1 VKTTRTI
8 LLAAF
13 LILAALFF
21 AGAAQPQA
29 LIVDTA
35 GQTVGDGSHTVA
47 PIDVDQA
54 NGDTQAAA
62 SAGHGTGSA
71 ARADAQNGDDGVT
84 AIVGCID
91 ASASSGD
98 LGASAGLGNCD
109 GGSTVGRGAGAGVE
123 DGATGGGLDLGC
135 LNVALDGTPSAG
147 LQLGACEGSAGGG
160 DNDGGDDGSGND
172 DNGDNGAGGVL
183 DEQAGGVLGASGSAG
198 DQGGDGSNNEP
209 CGTFDQASAL
219 ASPGSLSTWLLAL
232 VALGGVGLGSFLTR
246 RRARRSEPLS

>member
-8 LLAAF
+8 RLAAF

-47 PIDVDQA
+47 PIDVSQE

-98 LGASAGLGNCD
+98 LGASASLGNCD
-109 GGSTVGRGAGAGVE
+109 GGSTFGGGAGAGVE

-160 DNDGGDDGSGND
+160 DNDGGDDGSGN
-172 DNGDNGAGGVL
+172 GDNGAGGVL
-183 DEQAGGVLGASGSAG
+183 DEQAGGDLGASGSGG
-198 DQGGDGSNNEP
+198 DQGGDGNNEP

-232 VALGGVGLGSFLTR
+232 VALGGFGLGTFLTR

>member
-1 VKTTRTI
+1 VRTTRTI

-47 PIDVDQA
+47 PIDVDQE

-98 LGASAGLGNCD
+98 LGASASLGNCD
-109 GGSTVGRGAGAGVE
+109 GGSTVGGGGVE

-135 LNVALDGTPSAG
+135 LNVALDGTRSAG

-160 DNDGGDDGSGND
+160 DNDGGDDGSGNGA
-172 DNGDNGAGGVL
+172 NGDEGAGGVL
-183 DEQAGGVLGASGSAG
+183 DEQAGGALGASGSAG
-198 DQGGDGSNNEP
+198 DQGGNGNNEP

-219 ASPGSLSTWLLAL
+219 ASPGSLSTWILAL

-246 RRARRSEPLS
+246 RRTRRSEPLS

>member
-47 PIDVDQA
+47 PIDVAQE

-71 ARADAQNGDDGVT
+71 ARADAQNGEDSVT

-91 ASASSGD
+91 ASASSRD
-98 LGASAGLGNCD
+98 LGASASLGNCD
-109 GGSTVGRGAGAGVE
+109 GGSTVGGGGGAGVE

-135 LNVALDGTPSAG
+135 LALALGGTPSAG

-160 DNDGGDDGSGND
+160 EDENGTDEP
-172 DNGDNGAGGVL
+172 GDNGGVAG
-183 DEQAGGVLGASGSAG
+183 EEAGGVLGEQAGGESGSGG
-198 DQGGDGSNNEP
+198 DQGGGGNDQP

-232 VALGGVGLGSFLTR
+232 VALGGFGLGTFLTR
-246 RRARRSEPLS
+246 RRAGRSEPLS

>member
-47 PIDVDQA
+47 PIDVAQE
-54 NGDTQAAA
+54 NGDTQATA

-71 ARADAQNGDDGVT
+71 ARADAQNGDDSVT

-98 LGASAGLGNCD
+98 LGASASLGNCD
-109 GGSTVGRGAGAGVE
+109 GGTTVGGGAGVE

-183 DEQAGGVLGASGSAG
+183 DEQAGGDLGASGSGG
-198 DQGGDGSNNEP
+198 DQGGEGNNEP
-209 CGTFDQASAL
+209 CGTFEQASAL

-232 VALGGVGLGSFLTR
+232 VALGGFGLGTFLTR

>member
-47 PIDVDQA
+47 LIDVTQE

-71 ARADAQNGDDGVT
+71 ARAGAQNGDDSVT

-98 LGASAGLGNCD
+98 LGASASLGNCD
-109 GGSTVGRGAGAGVE
+109 GGTTVGGGGGAGVE

-183 DEQAGGVLGASGSAG
+183 GEQAGGDLGASGSGG
-198 DQGGDGSNNEP
+198 DQGGDGNNEP

-219 ASPGSLSTWLLAL
+219 VSPGSLSTWLLAL

>member
-1 VKTTRTI
+1 VRTTRTI

-47 PIDVDQA
+47 PIDVDQE

-98 LGASAGLGNCD
+98 LGASASLGNCD
-109 GGSTVGRGAGAGVE
+109 GGSTVGGGGVE

-135 LNVALDGTPSAG
+135 LNVALDGTRSAG

-160 DNDGGDDGSGND
+160 DGDDGSGNG
-172 DNGDNGAGGVL
+172 DNGDEGAGGVL
-183 DEQAGGVLGASGSAG
+183 DEQAGGALGASGSAG
-198 DQGGDGSNNEP
+198 DQGGNGNNEP

-219 ASPGSLSTWLLAL
+219 ASPGSLSTWILAL

-246 RRARRSEPLS
+246 RRTRRSEPLS

>member
-1 VKTTRTI
+1 MKTSPTI

-47 PIDVDQA
+47 PIDVAQE
-54 NGDTQAAA
+54 NGDTHAAA

-71 ARADAQNGDDGVT
+71 AQARAVNGDDSVT
-84 AIVGCID
+84 STVGCID

-98 LGASAGLGNCD
+98 PGTSASLGNCD
-109 GGSTVGRGAGAGVE
+109 GGSTVGGGGGAGVE

-135 LNVALDGTPSAG
+135 LIVALEGTPSAD

-160 DNDGGDDGSGND
+160 GND
-172 DNGDNGAGGVL
+172 DGDNGSDNGNNGDNGAGGVL
-183 DEQAGGVLGASGSAG
+183 GEQAGGELGESGSGG
-198 DQGGDGSNNEP
+198 DQGGGGNDEP

-219 ASPGSLSTWLLAL
+219 ANPGSLSTWLFAL
-232 VALGGVGLGSFLTR
+232 VALGGFGLGTFLTR
-246 RRARRSEPLS
+246 RRARGSEPLS

>member
-1 VKTTRTI
+1 MKTTRTI

-35 GQTVGDGSHTVA
+35 GQTVGDGQHTVA
-47 PIDVDQA
+47 PIDVAQE

-71 ARADAQNGDDGVT
+71 AQARAENGDDSAT
-84 AIVGCID
+84 ATVGCID
-91 ASASSGD
+91 AAASSGD
-98 LGASAGLGNCD
+98 LGASASLGNCA
-109 GGSTVGRGAGAGVE
+109 GGSTVGGGGGAGVE

-135 LNVALDGTPSAG
+135 LTVALEGTPSAG

-160 DNDGGDDGSGND
+160 DDADEPGQDDGGVAGEET
-172 DNGDNGAGGVL
+172 GGVL
-183 DEQAGGVLGASGSAG
+183 DEQAGGELDESGSG
-198 DQGGDGSNNEP
+198 RDQGGNDEP
-209 CGTFDQASAL
+209 CGTFDQMAGFAG
-219 ASPGSLSTWLLAL
+219 PGSLPMWLFAL
-232 VALGGVGLGSFLTR
+232 VALGGFGLGTFLTR

>member
-47 PIDVDQA
+47 PIDLAQE

-62 SAGHGTGSA
+62 SVGHGTGSA
-71 ARADAQNGDDGVT
+71 ARADAQNGDDSVT

-98 LGASAGLGNCD
+98 LGASASLGNCD
-109 GGSTVGRGAGAGVE
+109 GGSTVGGGGGAGVE

-160 DNDGGDDGSGND
+160 GNDGDDGSGNG
-172 DNGDNGAGGVL
+172 DNGDNGDGGVL
-183 DEQAGGVLGASGSAG
+183 DEQAGGDLGASGSGG
-198 DQGGDGSNNEP
+198 DQGDGDNDEP

-219 ASPGSLSTWLLAL
+219 GSPGSLSTWLLAL
-232 VALGGVGLGSFLTR
+232 VALGGFGLGTFLTR

>member
-1 VKTTRTI
+1 MKTRTI

-35 GQTVGDGSHTVA
+35 GQTVGDGQHTVA
-47 PIDVDQA
+47 PIDVAQE

-71 ARADAQNGDDGVT
+71 VRADAQNGDDSVT

-98 LGASAGLGNCD
+98 LGASASLGTCD
-109 GGSTVGRGAGAGVE
+109 GGTTVGGGGGAGVE

-183 DEQAGGVLGASGSAG
+183 DEQAGGDLGASGSGG
-198 DQGGDGSNNEP
+198 DQGGDGNNEP
-209 CGTFDQASAL
+209 CGTFEQASAL
-219 ASPGSLSTWLLAL
+219 ASPGSLSPWLLAV
-232 VALGGVGLGSFLTR
+232 VALGGVGLGSFLPR
-246 RRARRSEPLS
+246 RRARRTERLR

>member
-1 VKTTRTI
+1 MKTTRTI

-35 GQTVGDGSHTVA
+35 GQTVGDGSNTVG
-47 PIDVDQA
+47 PIDLVQK
-54 NGDTQAAA
+54 NGDTQASA
-62 SAGHGTGSA
+62 SVGHGTGSA
-71 ARADAQNGDDGVT
+71 AQADAVNGDDSVT
-84 AIVGCID
+84 ATVGCID

-98 LGASAGLGNCD
+98 LGASASLGNCN
-109 GGSTVGRGAGAGVE
+109 GGSTVGGGGGAGVE

-135 LNVALDGTPSAG
+135 LAAALDGTPSAG

-160 DNDGGDDGSGND
+160 GGDENGTEEP
-172 DNGDNGAGGVL
+172 GDNGGVAG
-183 DEQAGGVLGASGSAG
+183 EEAGGVLGEQAGGDLGESGSGG
-198 DQGGDGSNNEP
+198 DQGGNDQP

-232 VALGGVGLGSFLTR
+232 VALGGFGLGTFLTR
-246 RRARRSEPLS
+246 RRAGRSEPLS